1 MIVITGATG
10 QLGRLVIVALLK
22 KISASNIV
30 AAVRN
35 PDKAKDLADLGV
47 QVRYA
52 DYNQPQSWDA
62 ALAGASKVLLI
73 SSSEIGQRFA
83 QHRTVID
90 AAKRANVQLLA
101 YTSVLHA
108 DTSPL
113 GLAAEHL
120 ATEQY
125 LADSNLP
132 FVLLRHG
139 WYTENYTSALA
150 ASIAHGA
157 LYGSAGDGKIASASR
172 ADYAEADAMAL
183 TTENQAGRI
192 YELAGDSAYTLTE
205 LALEVSKQTGKSI
218 KYVNLPEQEYQ
229 ALLVNIGLP
238 EAFANLIADSDTSA
252 SKGALY
258 DNSKQLS
265 KLIGRATTTLQA
277 TITTTLLVD

>member
-10 QLGRLVIVALLK
+10 QLGRLVIAALLK
-22 KISASNIV
+22 TTPASNIV

-35 PDKAKDLADLGV
+35 LDKAKDLADLGV

-52 DYNQPQSWDA
+52 DYNQPASWDA

-73 SSSEIGQRFA
+73 SSSEIGQRFV
-83 QHRTVID
+83 QHRTVVD

-125 LADSNLP
+125 LAKADVP
-132 FVLLRHG
+132 FAILRHG
-139 WYTENYTSALA
+139 WYTENYTGSLA
-150 ASIAHGA
+150 ASIAHGT

-172 ADYAEADAMAL
+172 ADYALADATVL
-183 TTENQAGRI
+183 TTENQAGKI

-205 LALEVSKQTGKSI
+205 LAAEVSKQTGKTI
-218 KYVNLPEQEYQ
+218 HYVNLPEPEYQ
-229 ALLVNIGLP
+229 ALLVKIGLP
-238 EAFANLIADSDTSA
+238 DAFAHLIADSDTGA

-258 DNSKQLS
+258 DNSKQLTQ
-265 KLIGRATTTLQA
+265 LIGRATTPLA
-277 TITTTLLVD
+277 ELVAAAI

>member
-10 QLGRLVIVALLK
+10 QLGRLVIASLLK
-22 KISASNIV
+22 TIPASNIV

-35 PDKAKDLADLGV
+35 LDKAKDLADLGV

-52 DYNQPQSWDA
+52 DYSQPQSWDA

-90 AAKRANVQLLA
+90 AAKRANVKLLA
-101 YTSVLHA
+101 YTSLLHA
-108 DTSPL
+108 DTSLL
-113 GLAAEHL
+113 GLAAEHQ

-125 LADSNLP
+125 LASANVP

-139 WYTENYTSALA
+139 WYTENYTGSLA

-157 LYGSAGDGKIASASR
+157 LYGCAVDGKISSASR
-172 ADYAEADAMAL
+172 ADYAQADATVL
-183 TTENQAGRI
+183 TTENQAGKV
-192 YELAGDSAYTLTE
+192 YELAGDNAYTLTE
-205 LALEVSKQTGKSI
+205 LAAEVSQQTGKSI
-218 KYVNLPEQEYQ
+218 NYINLPEQEYQ
-229 ALLVNIGLP
+229 ALLVKVGLP
-238 EAFANLIADSDTSA
+238 EAFAELLADSDTGA

-258 DNSKQLS
+258 DDSKQLS
-265 KLIGRATTTLQA
+265 QLIGRATTPLKA
-277 TITTTLLVD
+277 SVAAAI

>member
-10 QLGRLVIVALLK
+10 QLGRLVIAALLK
-22 KISASNIV
+22 KIPAANIV

-52 DYNQPQSWDA
+52 DYSQPQSWDA

-125 LADSNLP
+125 LTDSNLP

-139 WYTENYTSALA
+139 WYTENYTGSLA
-150 ASIAHGA
+150 ASIAHGT
-157 LYGSAGDGKIASASR
+157 LYGSAGDGEIASASR
-172 ADYAEADAMAL
+172 ADYAEADATVL
-183 TTENQAGRI
+183 TTDNQAGKV

-205 LALEVSKQTGKSI
+205 LAAEVSQQTGKTI
-218 KYVNLPEQEYQ
+218 NYVNLPEQEYQ
-229 ALLVNIGLP
+229 ALLVNVGLP
-238 EAFANLIADSDTSA
+238 DIFANLIADSDTGA

-265 KLIGRATTTLQA
+265 QLIGRATTPLAVTVA
-277 TITTTLLVD
+277 AAI

>member
-10 QLGRLVIVALLK
+10 QLGRLVIASLLK
-22 KISASNIV
+22 TIPASNIV

-35 PDKAKDLADLGV
+35 LDKAKDLADLGV

-52 DYNQPQSWDA
+52 DYSQPQSWDA

-73 SSSEIGQRFA
+73 SSSEIGQRFS

-90 AAKRANVQLLA
+90 AAKRANVKLLA
-101 YTSVLHA
+101 YTSLLHA

-113 GLAAEHL
+113 GLATEHQ

-125 LADSNLP
+125 LASSNVP

-139 WYTENYTSALA
+139 WYTENYTGSLA

-157 LYGSAGDGKIASASR
+157 LYGCAVDGKISSASR
-172 ADYAEADAMAL
+172 ADYAQADATVL
-183 TTENQAGRI
+183 TTENQAGKI

-205 LALEVSKQTGKSI
+205 LAAEVSQQTGKTI
-218 KYVNLPEQEYQ
+218 NYVNLPEQEYQ
-229 ALLVNIGLP
+229 ALLVKVGLP
-238 EAFANLIADSDTSA
+238 EAFAQLLADSDTGA

-265 KLIGRATTTLQA
+265 QLIGRATTPLKA
-277 TITTTLLVD
+277 SVEAAI

>member
-10 QLGRLVIVALLK
+10 QLGRLVIASLLK
-22 KISASNIV
+22 TIPASNIV

-35 PDKAKDLADLGV
+35 LDKAKDLADLGV

-52 DYNQPQSWDA
+52 DYSQPQSWDA

-90 AAKRANVQLLA
+90 AAKRANIKLLA
-101 YTSVLHA
+101 YTSLLHA

-113 GLAAEHL
+113 GLAAEHQ

-125 LADSNLP
+125 LASANVP

-139 WYTENYTSALA
+139 WYTENYTGSLA

-157 LYGSAGDGKIASASR
+157 LYGCAVDGKISSASR
-172 ADYAEADAMAL
+172 ADYAQADATVL
-183 TTENQAGRI
+183 TTENQAGKI

-205 LALEVSKQTGKSI
+205 LAAEVSQKTGKSI
-218 KYVNLPEQEYQ
+218 NYINLPEQEYQ
-229 ALLVNIGLP
+229 ALLVKVGLP
-238 EAFANLIADSDTSA
+238 EAFAQLLADSDTGA

-265 KLIGRATTTLQA
+265 QLIGRATTPLNA
-277 TITTTLLVD
+277 SVAAAI

>member
-10 QLGRLVIVALLK
+10 QLGRLVIAALLK
-22 KISASNIV
+22 KIPAANIV

-52 DYNQPQSWDA
+52 DYSQPQSWDA

-120 ATEQY
+120 VTEQY

-139 WYTENYTSALA
+139 WYTENYTGSLA
-150 ASIAHGA
+150 ASIAHGT

-172 ADYAEADAMAL
+172 ADYAEADATVL
-183 TTENQAGRI
+183 TTDNQAGKV
-192 YELAGDSAYTLTE
+192 YELAGDSAYTQTE
-205 LALEVSKQTGKSI
+205 LAAEVSQQTGKTI
-218 KYVNLPEQEYQ
+218 NYVNLPEQEYQ
-229 ALLVNIGLP
+229 ALLVNVGLP
-238 EAFANLIADSDTSA
+238 DVFANLIADSDTGA

-265 KLIGRATTTLQA
+265 QLIGRATTPLAVTVA
-277 TITTTLLVD
+277 AAI

>member
-10 QLGRLVIVALLK
+10 QLGRLVIASLLK
-22 KISASNIV
+22 TIPASNIV

-35 PDKAKDLADLGV
+35 LDKAKDLADLGV
-47 QVRYA
+47 QLRYA
-52 DYNQPQSWDA
+52 DYSQPQSWDA
-62 ALAGASKVLLI
+62 ALAAASKVLLI

-90 AAKRANVQLLA
+90 AAKRANVKLLA
-101 YTSVLHA
+101 YTSLLHA

-113 GLAAEHL
+113 GLAAEHQ

-125 LADSNLP
+125 LASANVP

-139 WYTENYTSALA
+139 WYTENYTGSLA

-157 LYGSAGDGKIASASR
+157 LYGCAVDGKISSASR
-172 ADYAEADAMAL
+172 ADYAQADATVL
-183 TTENQAGRI
+183 TTENQAGKV

-205 LALEVSKQTGKSI
+205 LAAEVSQQTGKSI
-218 KYVNLPEQEYQ
+218 NYINLPEPEYQ
-229 ALLVNIGLP
+229 ALLVKVGLP
-238 EAFANLIADSDTSA
+238 DAFAHLIADSDTGA

-265 KLIGRATTTLQA
+265 QLIGRATTPLA
-277 TITTTLLVD
+277 EVLAAAI

>member
-10 QLGRLVIVALLK
+10 QLGRLVIASLLK
-22 KISASNIV
+22 TIPAPNIV

-35 PDKAKDLADLGV
+35 LDKAKDLADLGV

-52 DYNQPQSWDA
+52 DYSQPQSWDA

-101 YTSVLHA
+101 YTSLLHA
-108 DTSPL
+108 DISPL
-113 GLAAEHL
+113 GLAAEHQ

-125 LADSNLP
+125 LASSNVP

-139 WYTENYTSALA
+139 WYTENYTGSLA

-157 LYGSAGDGKIASASR
+157 LYGCAVDGKISSASR
-172 ADYAEADAMAL
+172 ADYAEADAIVL
-183 TTENQAGRI
+183 TTENQAGKV

-205 LALEVSKQTGKSI
+205 LAAEVSQQTGKSI
-218 KYVNLPEQEYQ
+218 NYISLPEQEYQ
-229 ALLVNIGLP
+229 ALLVKVGLP
-238 EAFANLIADSDTSA
+238 EAFAQLLADSDTGA

-265 KLIGRATTTLQA
+265 QLIGRATTSLKA
-277 TITTTLLVD
+277 SIAAAI

>member
-10 QLGRLVIVALLK
+10 QLGRLVIAALLK
-22 KISASNIV
+22 KIPATNIV

-52 DYNQPQSWDA
+52 DYSQPQSWDA

-120 ATEQY
+120 TTEQY

-139 WYTENYTSALA
+139 WYTENYTGSLA
-150 ASIAHGA
+150 TSIAHGT

-172 ADYAEADAMAL
+172 ADYAEADATVL
-183 TTENQAGRI
+183 TTDNQAGKV
-192 YELAGDSAYTLTE
+192 YELAGDNAYTLTE
-205 LALEVSKQTGKSI
+205 LAAEVSQQTEKTI
-218 KYVNLPEQEYQ
+218 NYANLPEQEYQ
-229 ALLVNIGLP
+229 ALLVNVGLP
-238 EAFANLIADSDTSA
+238 DIFANLIADSDTGA

-265 KLIGRATTTLQA
+265 QLIGRATTPLAA
-277 TITTTLLVD
+277 TIAAAI